1 MRIPKILTDIS
12 AKELQMYRQ
21 INNYRPILDV
31 ILNRLVDCADA
42 KLIWYGKERCL
53 STIATALFYH
63 NKPLNYVIDDNPA
76 LWGVSCGHFLTIFPV
91 DQIVNKYGK
100 SAIFFISSE
109 DAETKISRLK
119 SYGIEDNSIV
129 LLPTEK
135 ESIKLVTDELLAP
148 LQGKG
153 YVELTHR
160 EMQLAMVENL
170 KAFDSFCKPRG
181 LRYFLAS
188 GTLLGAFRHK
198 GFIPWDDDADVHFKR
213 DEYEQFCIACQK
225 HLNTDL
231 FYFQDYKETPGYR
244 WGYGKL
250 RRKGSRF
257 VRSDQEHMPYEQGI
271 FIDIFIDDYVPDNY
285 ILRCICA
292 IKCFMFRKAFW
303 SAVGKHS
310 ATGIE
315 RFLYFLLSLIPEKYL
330 KDLYSQFE
338 RKHRKKTGWVRSLTF
353 PTPTKDYGYP
363 SCWWDTF
370 GEIEFEGNAMMT
382 FDKIHEYLTFKYG
395 DYMIIPPECQRKTHP
410 ISALKLPE

>member
-1 MRIPKILTDIS
+1 
-12 AKELQMYRQ
+12 MYRQ

-198 GFIPWDDDADVHFKR
+198 GFIPWDDDLDVFMPDGDYERFIQLYLDEQKR
-213 DEYEQFCIACQK
+213 NPSRYELISYHNQPS
-225 HLNTDL
+225 
-231 FYFQDYKETPGYR
+231 FYANVTN
-244 WGYGKL
+244 
-250 RRKGSRF
+250 
-257 VRSDQEHMPYEQGI
+257 
-271 FIDIFIDDYVPDNY
+271 FIDTEILALMPHAVFVSLQGLPISMLRVVGYSLEKREFDIQYNTNQNLDFRESEYQKLAGLIDNSPDYRTDYNELKARRSFDDAEVTGNPY
-285 ILRCICA
+285 IP
-292 IKCFMFRKAFW
+292 KFW
-303 SAVGKHS
+303 NTNRENFEPA
-310 ATGIE
+310 
-315 RFLYFLLSLIPEKYL
+315 
-330 KDLYSQFE
+330 SQ
-338 RKHRKKTGWVRSLTF
+338 L
-353 PTPTKDYGYP
+353 
-363 SCWWDTF
+363 
-370 GEIEFEGNAMMT
+370 EFEGGMFSVPNKYELFLKAR
-382 FDKIHEYLTFKYG
+382 YG
-395 DYMIIPPECQRKTHP
+395 DYSSIPAESDRKPSHGT
-410 ISALKLPE
+410 IAWRKLKE